1 MLWKIPLGYGILNLV
16 AHMAI
21 EISQFF
27 VSLKY
32 MATTKF
38 NRAVD
43 LQIGI
48 ARMAVLENI

>member
-1 MLWKIPLGYGILNLV
+1 
-16 AHMAI
+16 MAI

-38 NRAVD
+38 DWAID
-43 LQIGI
+43 FQIGI
-48 ARMAVLENI
+48 DRMAVLEII